1 MEAVDIGSTLLAGDP
16 RLVDHIVGEVK
27 SQGIFDQFR
36 KECIADVDT
45 KPAYQN
51 LRTRVESS
59 VNTFLCKQIWKPD
72 MNKNQLRENLRKH
85 IHDAAYLDVGVERI
99 VDQVVNPKVYSV
111 FMSQIEDVV
120 HKFLGIERPKEREKN
135 GTKSLK
141 DLLPKDLDPVSPE
154 SDKNSLK
161 DVSLE
166 SVDANLTATVV
177 SNDHLPPK
185 DANKT
190 EINIQSNENS
200 NDKSANDCNSANRQS
215 ENLNDQSDGTT
226 KNSNKNLFSSN
237 LNISGKSDD
246 KPEEEEE
253 DSPMFEPID
262 IMNFNESN
270 DSHLS
275 GISELTSHRSRS
287 PDFSNDFSRENLD
300 FSNHDSQLS
309 KVSSDSRLSIV
320 TDFGLSNHATTP
332 MLPEASKEESNK
344 GKSVESVHIRSSKDN
359 FKAIRDIESNKGNSK
374 DGRNLLEII
383 QSKETSLELRDC
395 KDSKSIKA
403 SIDSTDAGVKDKND
417 SKDKYKDSDAKKTK
431 SSKDKDD
438 IKELKSYKDRDKDH
452 RKKQTSHSSS
462 KHEKTDKY
470 SKDKYKEKS
479 DKSRDSFEKP
489 KENLEKGKEAE
500 KLKEEKRDSDK
511 KESVG
516 KDLKDIYKEKIR
528 ELREKK
534 ELTEKEKL
542 AKDPK
547 ESKSTRDSRDR
558 KDSSRDRRDSRSSSA
573 KNSSRH
579 EDKASKNDDKSVVK
593 TDSKSSSKGN
603 ELKDPKSETKDKG
616 KRDDKWQSKDGKESR
631 SKSYSNAKSDS
642 TEKSDKSEA
651 KKEGKND
658 IQTKDLERNERSDA
672 RRDSKL
678 ETKKDLKTEPQSK
691 DCEKNDRLEAKKDSK
706 VDSQNKE
713 RKRKNDKKTKA
724 KDDHFS
730 LRKNP
735 SERRSTDRDGSNGS
749 SSKNSQ
755 KSSSSSIANSGR
767 TGSSSLTKESGGTS
781 NSSSETSDSVDISPS
796 DEIMSPIESMEKDKE
811 SVNRVKPL
819 TIKITNEN
827 ETSQPNYYIESDLMP
842 KRVELGHAELSLPL
856 KKRPLQTDISAPNP
870 NDFKVKKPK
879 FAKNF
884 QEAKKLM
891 KIRKKME
898 KQRMK
903 EYEAAKEKFQMA
915 NHSDKPTALP
925 ATDKDKESPM
935 LPDDE
940 RVQIIEVTDDD
951 YEEPY
956 PDLSMKEINISLE
969 RQSISSLEN
978 PLVFNPEENLA
989 NVLEKQSTLSEMEKS
1004 IRRSL
1009 EDMISDRKLTELKTQ
1024 VENSNDSMASMTSV
1038 QNKASVATVHDV
1050 VDVPK
1055 QSETGSKSETTVI
1068 NSGNKRSSI
1077 TKAAFDRTINDALAN
1092 NLMEMKYTFEA
1103 EAKVLQSLESKKDI
1117 VEDSVKSIIHDEQ
1130 KGDDD
1135 CLGVRVSEEP
1145 MSSNVYNKLNADTT
1159 DKVAL
1164 STADDEHN
1172 HCLYFEAD
1180 NERAVRFSKFLKS
1193 VEFEALED
1201 SKGQQNSTESLE
1213 KILESLGGQIV
1224 SSLPKTMA
1232 PPMPKRKQST
1242 SPLMDIILNSSNNNN
1257 IRQTIKEST
1266 PEVESSPYKKRKL
1279 GRPKKHRAVANIC
1292 AIQNLPNGENFV
1304 MPLSPESD
1312 VSATSEKNLLHLL
1325 KEDKS
1330 RQRSSQRYSSD
1341 DLYKPRPFFS
1351 SSSRRSRRTNQA

>member
-1 MEAVDIGSTLLAGDP
+1 MEAVGLGSTLLAGDP

-111 FMSQIEDVV
+111 FMPQIEDVV

-166 SVDANLTATVV
+166 SVDANLTATVG
-177 SNDHLPPK
+177 SNEHSPLK
-185 DANKT
+185 DANKI

-200 NDKSANDCNSANRQS
+200 NDKPANDCNSANRQS
-215 ENLNDQSDGTT
+215 ENLNDQFDCAR
-226 KNSNKNLFSSN
+226 KNSNKNPFASS
-237 LNISGKSDD
+237 LNISGRSEE

-287 PDFSNDFSRENLD
+287 PDFSNDFSRDNLD

-332 MLPEASKEESNK
+332 MLSEAIKEDSNK
-344 GKSVESVHIRSSKDN
+344 GKSVESVHIKSSKDN
-359 FKAIRDIESNKGNSK
+359 FKAIRDIDSNKGNAK
-374 DGRNLLEII
+374 DGRNSSESI
-383 QSKETSLELRDC
+383 QSKETSQELRDS

-403 SIDSTDAGVKDKND
+403 SLDSTDAAVKDKND

-431 SSKDKDD
+431 SSKEQDD
-438 IKELKSYKDRDKDH
+438 IKESKSYKDRDKDH
-452 RKKQTSHSSS
+452 RKRQTSHSSS
-462 KHEKTDKY
+462 KNEKTDKY
-470 SKDKYKEKS
+470 SKEKYREKS
-479 DKSRDSFEKP
+479 EKTRDSFEKP
-489 KENLEKGKEAE
+489 KENLDKSKEAE
-500 KLKEEKRDSDK
+500 RPKEEKKDSEK
-511 KESVG
+511 RESVG
-516 KDLKDIYKEKIR
+516 KDLKDMYKEKIR

-547 ESKSTRDSRDR
+547 DSKSTKDSRDR

-593 TDSKSSSKGN
+593 TDSKSSSKAN
-603 ELKDPKSETKDKG
+603 ELKDSKSETKDRG

-631 SKSYSNAKSDS
+631 SKSYGNAKSDS
-642 TEKSDKSEA
+642 TEKSDKSEV

-658 IQTKDLERNERSDA
+658 IQTKDSERNERSDA
-672 RRDSKL
+672 RRDSKSD
-678 ETKKDLKTEPQSK
+678 TKKDFKTESQSK
-691 DCEKNDRLEAKKDSK
+691 DYEKNDRSEAKKDSK

-713 RKRKNDKKTKA
+713 RKRKSDKKTKA
-724 KDDHFS
+724 KDDHSS

-755 KSSSSSIANSGR
+755 KSSSSSIANSSR

-781 NSSSETSDSVDISPS
+781 NSSSETSDSVDISPT
-796 DEIMSPIESMEKDKE
+796 DEITSAIEPMEKNRE

-827 ETSQPNYYIESDLMP
+827 ETSQPDYYIESDLMP

-856 KKRPLQTDISAPNP
+856 KKRPLQTDVSAPNP

-915 NHSDKPTALP
+915 SHSDKPTALP
-925 ATDKDKESPM
+925 PTEKEKQSPV

-978 PLVFNPEENLA
+978 PLVFNPEENLT

-1009 EDMISDRKLTELKTQ
+1009 EDMISDRKLVELKPQ
-1024 VENSNDSMASMTSV
+1024 VENSNDSMAAMKSV
-1038 QNKASVATVHDV
+1038 QDNA
-1050 VDVPK
+1050 DVPK
-1055 QSETGSKSETTVI
+1055 HSETGLESETVVN
-1068 NSGNKRSSI
+1068 NSMNKKSSI
-1077 TKAAFDRTINDALAN
+1077 TEAPYDRTINNALAN
-1092 NLMEMKYTFEA
+1092 YLVESIYTS
-1103 EAKVLQSLESKKDI
+1103 EAKARFLQSVESEKGRI
-1117 VEDSVKSIIHDEQ
+1117 EDSVKSIIHDEQ
-1130 KGDDD
+1130 KGDSDRLD
-1135 CLGVRVSEEP
+1135 VKASEKR
-1145 MSSNVYNKLNADTT
+1145 MSSNVYNNLNVNTT
-1159 DKVAL
+1159 DKVPL

-1172 HCLYFEAD
+1172 CLYFEAD
-1180 NERAVRFSKFLKS
+1180 NERAVKFSKFLQS

-1201 SKGQQNSTESLE
+1201 STDQHNSTESLE

-1242 SPLMDIILNSSNNNN
+1242 SPLMDIILNNTNNNN
-1257 IRQTIKEST
+1257 NRQTIKEST
-1266 PEVESSPYKKRKL
+1266 PESESSAFKKRKL
-1279 GRPKKHRAVANIC
+1279 GRPKKQQRAVANIC

-1351 SSSRRSRRTNQA
+1351 SSSRRSRRSNQA